1 MNNKGEFERIVGQ
14 KLESFEYS
22 YDAAS
27 WKKFKKQIPGK
38 SSFYGIAAALTVAIV
53 TVVGLFWYFNSNDKS
68 GNCSIINTITNSVI
82 PNSFTLENE
91 IKTNVNNV
99 ENKTNTPISNV
110 VSVIDN
116 NVKNNDILVNVVEDQ
131 KENVNSTKDPDFI
144 NPVNVTKAA
153 KPNATFI
160 CRETEGCVPFTTK
173 FVPVEISDST
183 IYSWDFGDG
192 NISTEKMPNH
202 TYKRAGNYSVLL
214 IVKYF
219 KSEAVISNMRQYLVK
234 VNDTPT
240 ALFATETDNSVVSFT
255 NASVNANSFKWVFND
270 SESFEENTEKTFTKN
285 GKYSVKLIAT
295 NKSGCS
301 DTINKNID
309 IKINHPLYIP
319 NAFTPNIAGQNSTF
333 GPIVENSEEYY
344 FVFEIFSKTGQLVF
358 SAKGNNVNWDGINKN
373 NGQQAE
379 VGVYLY
385 KLKSIDKYGNVD
397 ERNGIINL
405 LK

>member
-14 KLESFEYS
+14 KLESFEYD
-22 YDAAS
+22 YDDAS

-38 SSFYGIAAALTVAIV
+38 SSFWGIAAALSIAVISV
-53 TVVGLFWYFNSNDKS
+53 IGLYWYFNSNSEVNNCNIISHITNTILPNNANNKS
-68 GNCSIINTITNSVI
+68 DVKTDDIIIENKKETKTEILNVVENKDQNINNVINIVTDQQMNSKSNKETDAIITNSYA
-82 PNSFTLENE
+82 
-91 IKTNVNNV
+91 
-99 ENKTNTPISNV
+99 
-110 VSVIDN
+110 
-116 NVKNNDILVNVVEDQ
+116 
-131 KENVNSTKDPDFI
+131 
-144 NPVNVTKAA
+144 KAP

-160 CRETEGCVPFTTK
+160 CREAEGCAPFTTK

-192 NISTEKMPNH
+192 TISTERMPVH
-202 TYKRAGNYSVLL
+202 TYKKAGNYSVLL
-214 IVKYF
+214 IVKFF
-219 KSEAVISNMRQYLVK
+219 KSEAVISNLRQYLVK

-240 ALFATETDNSVVSFT
+240 ALFAIETNNSVVSFT
-255 NASVNANSFKWVFND
+255 NASVNANSFKWIFND

-285 GKYSVKLIAT
+285 GKYTVKLIAT

-333 GPIVENSEEYY
+333 GPIVENAEEYY
-344 FVFEIFSKTGQLVF
+344 FVFEIFSKTGNLVF